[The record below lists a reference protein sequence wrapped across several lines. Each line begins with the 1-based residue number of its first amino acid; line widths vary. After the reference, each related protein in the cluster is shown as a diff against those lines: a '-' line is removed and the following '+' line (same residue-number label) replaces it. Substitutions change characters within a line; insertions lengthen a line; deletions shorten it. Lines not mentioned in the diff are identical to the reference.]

1 MAKKTIDEIL
11 SQIGSMGV
19 YQWCLML
26 LLSYC
31 MVNMG
36 LQALTMTFIANDP
49 GWQCATSL
57 STINTTTTS
66 VTSQQRRCNLTGV
79 IRSDNE
85 CQFSKRCNLECKEWE
100 FPKGASS
107 IVKEVNI
114 FFDFVSRSTRLIQF

>member
-31 MVNMG
+31 MLNMG

-49 GWQCATSL
+49 GWQCSTSP
-57 STINTTTTS
+57 SAINTTSS
-66 VTSQQRRCNLTGV
+66 VVSPQQRRCNLTGV
-79 IRSDNE
+79 IRADNKDH
-85 CQFSKRCNLECKEWE
+85 FDKRCDLECKEWE
-100 FPKGASS
+100 FPKGSSS
-107 IVKEVNI
+107 IVKEV
-114 FFDFVSRSTRLIQF
+114 FQFLCYF